1 MIRINESIPDN
12 SGSRRYENPQIV
24 HIRGEM
30 KKISNP
36 DEITKHVQ
44 MHLESNQGAKWTD
57 AFDKQLKKV
66 VGAILVAT
74 ETIPEDEVDIHQ
86 RFDDILDSDDFQE
99 IVKNM
104 KEAKESGNDIVDEQA
119 KSSMIRDLAGSAS
132 TISGILS

>member
-24 HIRGEM
+24 HIREEM

-36 DEITKHVQ
+36 DEITILVQ
-44 MHLESNQGAKWTD
+44 KYLESNPDVKWTV
-57 AFDKQLKKV
+57 AFDEQLKKV

-74 ETIPEDEVDIHQ
+74 ETIPEDIHQ

-104 KEAKESGNDIVDEQA
+104 KEVKESGNDIVDEQV
-119 KSSMIRDLAGSAS
+119 KLSMIRNLAKAAS
-132 TISGILS
+132 TIGDILA

>member
-1 MIRINESIPDN
+1 
-12 SGSRRYENPQIV
+12 
-24 HIRGEM
+24 
-30 KKISNP
+30 
-36 DEITKHVQ
+36 
-44 MHLESNQGAKWTD
+44 
-57 AFDKQLKKV
+57 LKKV

-74 ETIPEDEVDIHQ
+74 ETIPEDIHQ

-104 KEAKESGNDIVDEQA
+104 KEAKESGNDIVDEQV

>member
-36 DEITKHVQ
+36 DEIKILVQ
-44 MHLESNQGAKWTD
+44 KYLESNPDVKWTV
-57 AFDKQLKKV
+57 AFDEQLKKV

-74 ETIPEDEVDIHQ
+74 ETIPEDIHQ

-104 KEAKESGNDIVDEQA
+104 KEVKESGNDIVDEQV
-119 KSSMIRDLAGSAS
+119 KLSMIRNLAKAAS
-132 TISGILS
+132 TIGDILA

>member
-24 HIRGEM
+24 HIREEM
-30 KKISNP
+30 KKISDP

-74 ETIPEDEVDIHQ
+74 ETIPEDIHQ

-104 KEAKESGNDIVDEQA
+104 KEVKESGNDIVDEQV
-119 KSSMIRDLAGSAS
+119 KLSMIRNLAKAAS
-132 TISGILS
+132 TIGDILA